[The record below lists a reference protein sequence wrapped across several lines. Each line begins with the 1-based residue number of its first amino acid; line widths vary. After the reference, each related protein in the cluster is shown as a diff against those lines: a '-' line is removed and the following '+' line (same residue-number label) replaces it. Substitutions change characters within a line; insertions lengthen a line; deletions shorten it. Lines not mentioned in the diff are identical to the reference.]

1 MPNATSTDR
10 DLDLVRFG
18 AAVKL
23 GRQGRDLSPEE
34 FAAQV
39 GITPRHLNNVESG
52 RTKASNRLYL
62 RIAKALQIDASAV
75 LKDAS

>member
-1 MPNATSTDR
+1 MQNATSADKDR
-10 DLDLVRFG
+10 DLVHFG

-23 GRQGRDLSPEE
+23 ARQGRDLSPEE

-52 RTKASNRLYL
+52 RTSASNRLYL
-62 RIAKALQIDASAV
+62 RIARALQIDASAV